1 MFEEYWPKFDGFT
14 KIIENCWNNNR
25 FYKNDTQIFT
35 AMFKSLLQGLNKRSK
50 NLSKLLVII
59 PIFDGIEDEII
70 LLLLRKNPKNL
81 SLPIKKVATSQLIS
95 PK

>member
-14 KIIENCWNNNR
+14 KIIANSWNYNR
-25 FYKNDTQIFT
+25 LYKNDTHIFT
-35 AMFKSLLQGLNKRSK
+35 AMFKSLLHGLNKRSK

-59 PIFDGIEDEII
+59 PIFDGIEDQII